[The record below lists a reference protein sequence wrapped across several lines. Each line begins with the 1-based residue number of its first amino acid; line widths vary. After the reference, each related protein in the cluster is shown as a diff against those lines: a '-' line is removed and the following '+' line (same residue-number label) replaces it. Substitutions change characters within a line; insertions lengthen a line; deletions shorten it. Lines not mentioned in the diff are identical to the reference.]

1 MNTLTQ
7 LGSFAAIFLAID
19 FVWLSLMAKN
29 FYRKELGPLMLANPN
44 LVAAG
49 IFYIIFSVAAGF
61 LVFQPAV
68 EKGSWQHAL
77 GYGALFGLATYA
89 TYDLTNLATLKG
101 FSPKLVVVD
110 LLWGT
115 SLTAVS
121 SLLCY
126 LAYTKFF
133 A

>member
-1 MNTLTQ
+1 MSYLLQ
-7 LGSFAAIFLAID
+7 FGSFAAIFLAID
-19 FVWLSLMAKN
+19 FVWLSLVAKN

-44 LVAAG
+44 FVAAG
-49 IFYIIFSVAAGF
+49 IFYVIFTVAAVMF
-61 LVFQPAV
+61 VIQPAV

-77 GYGALFGLATYA
+77 GYGALFGLVTYA

-110 LLWGT
+110 LIWGT
-115 SLTAVS
+115 SVSAVT

-126 LAYTKFF
+126 LAVQRLS
-133 A
+133 